1 MILSSLTFAVMAT
14 GIKLLGQDLPVVEIL
29 FFRQMFV
36 LLLVS
41 PAIARGFPSVLKTR
55 RWPVH
60 LTRSLLAFVA
70 MTAGFTALV
79 HLPLAAATAISF
91 ARTLFTTISSEA
103 RSVGKRWVSTG
114 RNR

>member
-55 RWPVH
+55 RWPVP
-60 LTRSLLAFVA
+60 LTPSLLAFA
-70 MTAGFTALV
+70 ALTAGFTATV
-79 HLPLAAATAISF
+79 PLPLDEATALHFHPQLCRPEQHIS
-91 ARTLFTTISSEA
+91 
-103 RSVGKRWVSTG
+103 GKG
-114 RNR
+114 